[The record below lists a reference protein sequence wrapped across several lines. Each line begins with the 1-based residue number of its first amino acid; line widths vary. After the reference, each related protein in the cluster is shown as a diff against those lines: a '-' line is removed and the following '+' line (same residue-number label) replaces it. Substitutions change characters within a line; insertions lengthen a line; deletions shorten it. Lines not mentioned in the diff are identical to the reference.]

1 MANLKQLY
9 KIIYQKS
16 VLLKEE
22 SIKLYRA
29 EKKEID
35 QKREKIQEIQ
45 ESYKDQELKI
55 LNTKR
60 EIESFL
66 DDAKEHYLSYPSL
79 KAKNTSEIDMPF
91 LKTLRLQI
99 DDYSEYDSYARE
111 LYECCLGCLELINR
125 VLKKINLKQ
134 QQKEHDIKSCR
145 NSDYRIKKQEIDKQY
160 DELLQSQEVD
170 KLVKYLEQV
179 RQYTYPNF
187 KFQYNPPKKEPSFFY
202 IGEVS
207 VPLFFPK
214 YTKEKVE
221 RKFKDLYDF
230 DAQSLI
236 IPKYFLT
243 DSGKKMYIEYESEM
257 EHLVTEGTKG
267 VISNVL
273 RCFPA
278 CPGRITY
285 IDPITYNSLYLG
297 EMQKVISR
305 GKHLG
310 LIKFPEEKREVK
322 SALSLLEEDLKKE
335 TENARMRFLI
345 IKGYPDYY
353 D

>member
-35 QKREKIQEIQ
+35 QKREKIREIQ

-125 VLKKINLKQ
+125 AVSYTHLTLPTKL
-134 QQKEHDIKSCR
+134 
-145 NSDYRIKKQEIDKQY
+145 
-160 DELLQSQEVD
+160 EV
-170 KLVKYLEQV
+170 
-179 RQYTYPNF
+179 
-187 KFQYNPPKKEPSFFY
+187 
-202 IGEVS
+202 
-207 VPLFFPK
+207 
-214 YTKEKVE
+214 
-221 RKFKDLYDF
+221 
-230 DAQSLI
+230 
-236 IPKYFLT
+236 
-243 DSGKKMYIEYESEM
+243 
-257 EHLVTEGTKG
+257 
-267 VISNVL
+267 
-273 RCFPA
+273 
-278 CPGRITY
+278 
-285 IDPITYNSLYLG
+285 
-297 EMQKVISR
+297 
-305 GKHLG
+305 
-310 LIKFPEEKREVK
+310 
-322 SALSLLEEDLKKE
+322 
-335 TENARMRFLI
+335 
-345 IKGYPDYY
+345 
-353 D
+353 